1 MKTEQELKREA
12 GRQSE
17 NGDYLRAAELSAE
30 QNMNMLDGI
39 PNNEKPRVNQNYVIL
54 ESEVVG
60 HKEFVLAQNP
70 NAPQP
75 YVTWERNMQEDERR
89 GEENFYWG
97 KYYCDPEAAKKNFHD
112 RADAEREYLREYRPS
127 LLQSLRKNQ
136 EEIARPVAPAGGRE
150 KGGAAL

>member
-12 GRQSE
+12 GGQPR
-17 NGDYLRAAELSAE
+17 NGDHLLAAELSAE

-54 ESEVVG
+54 ESEIVG

-89 GEENFYWG
+89 GEVSIYWG
-97 KYYCDPEAAKKNFHD
+97 KSFCDPEAAEKNFHD
-112 RADAEREYLREYRPS
+112 RADGEREFLRDLRPS
-127 LLQSLRKNQ
+127 LLKNLRQNQ
-136 EEIARPVAPAGGRE
+136 EEITRPAAPARGRE
-150 KGGAAL
+150 KGEAAL

>member
-39 PNNEKPRVNQNYVIL
+39 PNNEKPRINQNYVIL

-97 KYYCDPEAAKKNFHD
+97 KYYCDPEAAEKNLHD

-127 LLQSLRKNQ
+127 LLESLRKSQ
-136 EEIARPVAPAGGRE
+136 EEIARPAAPAGGRE
-150 KGGAAL
+150 KGEAAL

>member
-12 GRQSE
+12 GGQAR
-17 NGDYLRAAELSAE
+17 NGDHLLAAELSAE

-70 NAPQP
+70 NAPRP

-89 GEENFYWG
+89 GEENFYMGEILLRFRSGG
-97 KYYCDPEAAKKNFHD
+97 KEFP
-112 RADAEREYLREYRPS
+112 
-127 LLQSLRKNQ
+127 
-136 EEIARPVAPAGGRE
+136 
-150 KGGAAL
+150 